1 MKKDNKELYQEAVDS
16 LLEMFESG
24 KMPEAV
30 AFNIIKK
37 QKGVV
42 YKPSDNWSI
51 GNQILMMLQHT
62 SDARGFKQ
70 WKMVGRTVIK
80 GRKAIH
86 ILAPMTVK
94 VKKVNPNTGE
104 EEERT
109 VITGFRPLAVFRYE
123 DTAGEE
129 LNYIPDFVPP
139 DPPPFWDVAEKLGIK
154 VSYMPML
161 GNYLGRFNMRE
172 HTIKLCSEDAIVFF
186 HELAHAVHNTFVD
199 LRQCGHEVD
208 KIEVTAEF
216 AAVVLAHIQGI
227 TGYEQQGWDYIKRA
241 TKNKDNPEAALKFIM
256 QCLSDVEKVV
266 SIILEA
272 AENTTP
278 NEKAPELEA
287 V

>member
-1 MKKDNKELYQEAVDS
+1 MKKDNKELYKEAVNS
-16 LLEMFESG
+16 LLEMFKSG

-30 AFNIIKK
+30 AFNIIRK

-42 YKPSDNWSI
+42 YKPSDTWSL
-51 GNQILMMLQHT
+51 GNQILQMIQGT
-62 SDARGFKQ
+62 NDARGYQ
-70 WKMVGRTVIK
+70 TWKKNGRNVIR

-86 ILAPMTVK
+86 ILAPMTYK
-94 VKKVNPNTGE
+94 VKKVNPDTGKE
-104 EEERT
+104 EEKV
-109 VITGFRPLAVFRYE
+109 VITGFKPIPVFRYE
-123 DTAGEE
+123 DTDGKD
-129 LNYIPDFVPP
+129 LNYLPDFVPP
-139 DPPPFWDVAEKLGIK
+139 DPPPFWNVADQLGIK

-227 TGYEQQGWDYIKRA
+227 TGYEHQGWEYIKNV
-241 TKNKDNPEAALKFIM
+241 TKNKENPEAALKFIFSV
-256 QCLSDVEKVV
+256 LSDVEKIV

-272 AENTTP
+272 AENNNP
-278 NEKAPELEA
+278 NEKAPKLEA